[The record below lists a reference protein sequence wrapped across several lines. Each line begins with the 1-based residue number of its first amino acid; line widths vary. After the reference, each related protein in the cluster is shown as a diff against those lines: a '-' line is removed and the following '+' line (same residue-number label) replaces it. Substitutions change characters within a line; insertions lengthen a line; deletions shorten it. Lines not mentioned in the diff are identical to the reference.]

1 MPTAT
6 AAQTTNLSTHRS
18 LLSTTHQASC
28 FFLHVLVGAFLL
40 YAITEVGTAWGALPE
55 ASFPRLSSTT
65 ICCMEQISES
75 VDTAS
80 EAQKNTAPLTLD
92 QLVELAINR
101 HPSVSA
107 RRADL
112 EAARADMEVARQA
125 FYPTPAVLLQQG
137 RSGNGTLVS
146 LQQPLWAAGRLS
158 AGVNAAGAHTM
169 AADVAI
175 NETQFA
181 LALRVANAYQAWLQA
196 HRRIAALSASID
208 QLASYGGRIDRRI
221 EGGASAEVDRALV
234 RARLFQADSDLS
246 SAQAAEQA
254 AIVQLSQACG
264 YDLSGQQLDA
274 RPAELVEQ
282 APLNLAKLI
291 AGAVERNPGL
301 RRVDFDI
308 TTAHYEA
315 EQKRATLWPTISLRA
330 EHQHSSTL
338 GAGSNDNRLFV
349 VLEYTPGAGLSATKQ
364 IDAQLARIQSLRDNA
379 EATKRDL
386 VERIAIEYQDYLAG
400 QSRQQSMQ
408 RLQAE
413 SRNVLASYDRLFLA
427 GKRGWLDVVNAAR
440 ELTQVELTIAD
451 LSAQQVGARYR
462 LRLLASEP
470 LWLSRTPS
478 PVLVDTPF
486 QRLLDTTIQ
495 RTSQ

>member
-1 MPTAT
+1 MK
-6 AAQTTNLSTHRS
+6 Q
-18 LLSTTHQASC
+18 
-28 FFLHVLVGAFLL
+28 
-40 YAITEVGTAWGALPE
+40 
-55 ASFPRLSSTT
+55 SSDP
-65 ICCMEQISES
+65 

-80 EAQKNTAPLTLD
+80 EARTNAAPLTLD
-92 QLVELAINR
+92 QLVELAVNH

-137 RSGNGTLVS
+137 RSSNGTLVS
-146 LQQPLWAAGRLS
+146 LQQPLWSGGRLS
-158 AGVNAAGAHTM
+158 AGVNAASAHTM

-175 NETQFA
+175 NEAQFA
-181 LALRVANAYQAWLQA
+181 LAVRVANAYQAWLQA

-221 EGGASAEVDRALV
+221 EAGASAEVDRTLV
-234 RARLFQADSDLS
+234 RARLLQADSDLS
-246 SAQAAEQA
+246 SAKAAEQA

-264 YDLSGQQLDA
+264 YDLSGNQLDA
-274 RPAELVEQ
+274 PPAEMIEQ
-282 APLNLAKLI
+282 APPNLAKLI
-291 AGAVERNPGL
+291 TAAVVRNPGL

-308 TTAHYEA
+308 TTAQYEA
-315 EQKRATLWPTISLRA
+315 EQKRAALWPAIGLRA
-330 EHQHSSTL
+330 EHQHSSAL

-364 IDAQLARIQSLRDNA
+364 IAAQLARIQSLREGA
-379 EATKRDL
+379 EASKRDL

-408 RLQAE
+408 RLLAE

-440 ELTQVELTIAD
+440 ELTQIEVTNAD

-462 LRLLASEP
+462 LRLLAGEP
-470 LWLSRTPS
+470 LWLSRAPA
-478 PVLVDTPF
+478 PVQMDTSF
-486 QRLLDTTIQ
+486 QRLLDATNLRI
-495 RTSQ
+495 SQ